1 MMNGFDT
8 ATSMAVTEMAY
19 DLANI
24 FEENIEYEW
33 DEIYNSPYK
42 DVVYLTEDGMKQLGE
57 QFESIVEGL
66 RGAVFES
73 LLDELTERSIPF
85 DINQFKSDE
94 TVH

>member
-1 MMNGFDT
+1 MYNGFDT

-24 FEENIEYEW
+24 FEENIEFDNEALRS
-33 DEIYNSPYK
+33 DE
-42 DVVYLTEDGMKQLGE
+42 VVYLTEDGMKQLGE

>member
-1 MMNGFDT
+1 MYNGFDT

-19 DLANI
+19 SLANI
-24 FEENIEYEW
+24 FEENIEFDNEALRS
-33 DEIYNSPYK
+33 DE
-42 DVVYLTEDGMKQLGE
+42 VVYLTEDGMKQLGE

>member
-1 MMNGFDT
+1 MNGFDT

-19 DLANI
+19 NLANI
-24 FEENIEYEW
+24 FEENIELDNEALRS
-33 DEIYNSPYK
+33 DE
-42 DVVYLTEDGMKQLGE
+42 VVYLTEDGMKQLGN

>member
-1 MMNGFDT
+1 MYNGFDT

-24 FEENIEYEW
+24 FEENIEFDNEALRS
-33 DEIYNSPYK
+33 DE
-42 DVVYLTEDGMKQLGE
+42 VVYLTEEGMEQLGE

>member
-1 MMNGFDT
+1 M
-8 ATSMAVTEMAY
+8 
-19 DLANI
+19 
-24 FEENIEYEW
+24 ENIEFDNEVLRS
-33 DEIYNSPYK
+33 DE
-42 DVVYLTEDGMKQLGE
+42 VVYLTEDGMKQLGE

>member
-1 MMNGFDT
+1 MHNGFDT

-24 FEENIEYEW
+24 FEENIEWE
-33 DEIYNSPYK
+33 DEFSHDTGVGLNA
-42 DVVYLTEDGMKQLGE
+42 VVYLTEDGMKQLGE

-73 LLDELTERSIPF
+73 LLDELTERDIPF
-85 DINQFKSDE
+85 DLTQFKADA
-94 TVH
+94 